1 MQEYHF
7 AISRI
12 HGAISSTTFQSRELP
27 IEMYSQYRAHIYV
40 VIRLVKVT
48 QEASFEVVSKNSRIA
63 VKWANNLPN

>member
-27 IEMYSQYRAHIYV
+27 IEMYSQYREHIYV

-48 QEASFEVVSKNSRIA
+48 
-63 VKWANNLPN
+63 